1 MDKWDKLRISIQE
14 MHDNNQDKPD
24 VVTAMRFL
32 LNLMDVLEGRG
43 KWVSVKDRLPVEKIN
58 KNTHDFENVICA
70 TVFGDVRFYGYGS
83 VKLNEPHFWHGGAV
97 MDEYVTHWM
106 PLPEMPYKNE
116 NDSCRCSASWNNNR
130 ADASQSP
137 QEEGSVYVTIP
148 FSWLVKFCTH
158 IDFKE
163 PLTDAEREKL
173 WRKKLKQQFNIVP

>member
-1 MDKWDKLRISIQE
+1 MNKWLELRKTLQE
-14 MHDNNQDKPD
+14 LHEENKDKPD
-24 VVTAMRFL
+24 VENVTRFL
-32 LNLMDVLEGRG
+32 LNLMEVLDG
-43 KWVSVKDRLPVEKIN
+43 KPNSEIWVSVKERLPVEKIN
-58 KNTHDFENVICA
+58 KNTRDFENVICA

-83 VKLNEPHFWHGGAV
+83 VKLNEPHFWHCGTV

-106 PLPEMPYKNE
+106 PLPEMPSCGGG
-116 NDSCRCSASWNNNR
+116 NDNR
-130 ADASQSP
+130 ADAFQSP
-137 QEEGSVYVTIP
+137 QEEGSEYVTVP

>member
-1 MDKWDKLRISIQE
+1 MDKWDKLRSTIQE

-32 LNLMDVLEGRG
+32 LNLMNVLDGRT
-43 KWVSVKDRLPVEKIN
+43 KWISVKDRLPVEKIN
-58 KNTHDFENVICA
+58 KNTRDFENVICA

-83 VKLNEPHFWHGGAV
+83 VKLNEPHFWHCGTV

-106 PLPEMPYKNE
+106 PLPEMPSCVSG
-116 NDSCRCSASWNNNR
+116 NDNR

-137 QEEGSVYVTIP
+137 QEEGSEYVTVP

>member
-1 MDKWDKLRISIQE
+1 MDKWSELRKTLKE
-14 MHDNNQDKPD
+14 LHEENKDNSDIEG
-24 VVTAMRFL
+24 VTRFL
-32 LNLMDVLEGRG
+32 LNLMNVLDGRQ
-43 KWVSVKDRLPVEKIN
+43 KWVSVKERLPVEKIN
-58 KNTHDFENVICA
+58 KNTRDFENVICA

-83 VKLNEPHFWHGGAV
+83 VKLSEPHFWHCGTV

-116 NDSCRCSASWNNNR
+116 NDSCRCSVSWNDSH

-137 QEEGSVYVTIP
+137 QEEGSVYVTVP

>member
-1 MDKWDKLRISIQE
+1 
-14 MHDNNQDKPD
+14 
-24 VVTAMRFL
+24 
-32 LNLMDVLEGRG
+32 
-43 KWVSVKDRLPVEKIN
+43 
-58 KNTHDFENVICA
+58 
-70 TVFGDVRFYGYGS
+70 
-83 VKLNEPHFWHGGAV
+83 

-106 PLPEMPYKNE
+106 PRPEMPKIGSPVGPSGSQSLPVGSNKNESESESENVNKNE
-116 NDSCRCSASWNNNR
+116 NDSCSCSVSGNENR